1 VFPAS
6 STTPRY
12 DTATLRRALPLSA
25 DSRYAS
31 AVALLVA
38 DGGSVESAILLDREH
53 FQRTRRNQGA
63 RTGCHTGQS
72 GRRCGCRISRQW
84 RKFWEVPNFCSGV
97 QVIRVRHRPI
107 DDIRFIFAEFF
118 SIPQSVP
125 QNAVS
130 CTSYEV
136 LGSLHVSVSCSK
148 TEYTQIHTVEVIG
161 SNPIAPT
168 IFFKGL
174 QATAKRA
181 HSTNLP
187 QFTGSS
193 LRSGPPPE
201 ETRLSRT
208 CLIAIA

>member
-1 VFPAS
+1 MLLRALAQVCFLQVRPHPG
-6 STTPRY
+6 T
-12 DTATLRRALPLSA
+12 TLRRALPLSA

-38 DGGSVESAILLDREH
+38 DGGSVEPAILLDREH

-84 RKFWEVPNFCSGV
+84 RKFREVPNYCSGV

-168 IFFKGL
+168 IFS
-174 QATAKRA
+174 
-181 HSTNLP
+181 STCGISEGAALLD
-187 QFTGSS
+187 S
-193 LRSGPPPE
+193 LVPPE
-201 ETRLSRT
+201 
-208 CLIAIA
+208 